1 MRMRSTGLGKTELV
15 GKLENV
21 SLVEGHLIISIRTT
35 EPVKWHIRVAIDN
48 KDIRMVL
55 GQLTRF
61 KILKYL
67 LINMSKKGEPEP
79 PSAY

>member
-1 MRMRSTGLGKTELV
+1 MRMKSTGLGKTELV

-21 SLVEGHLIISIRTT
+21 NLMEDHLIFSVRTS

-48 KDIRMVL
+48 KDIKMVF
-55 GQLTRF
+55 GQLIKL

-67 LINMSKKGEPEP
+67 LLSLNNKRELKP
-79 PSAY
+79 PANY